1 MMICAEA
8 NAHRAEHVRAKSACA
23 CSGFSWSGVKHFE
36 LQLST
41 FPPSDFTHGQF
52 QFGQTVGYYNALP
65 LILPA
70 LKQRR
75 YVVKTNVN
83 ED

>member
-41 FPPSDFTHGQF
+41 FPHR
-52 QFGQTVGYYNALP
+52 
-65 LILPA
+65 ILPMGNFNLA
-70 LKQRR
+70 RR
-75 YVVKTNVN
+75 SAITMRCH
-83 ED
+83 